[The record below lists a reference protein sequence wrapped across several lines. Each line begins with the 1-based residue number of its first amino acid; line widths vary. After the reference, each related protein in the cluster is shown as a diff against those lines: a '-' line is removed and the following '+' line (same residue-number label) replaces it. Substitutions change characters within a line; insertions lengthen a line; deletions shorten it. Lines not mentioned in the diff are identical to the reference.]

1 MVGMWCGACGGGK
14 KFEAVSMTGRFS
26 LQYLTLWGDTGLKIG
41 LTVDCWECVKRC
53 KVPHYDLLP
62 AVKKAENSRKDMFSQ
77 IETSR

>member
-14 KFEAVSMTGRFS
+14 KFEAVSMTGRLS

-62 AVKKAENSRKDMFSQ
+62 AVKKAKNSQKGMFS
-77 IETSR
+77 